1 MRKLPPLRSLQI
13 FETAAGF
20 ESFTKAADALCLTQ
34 GAVSYQIRALE
45 AWLDEALFVRQTDGI
60 RLTEAGVSLQAVCSE
75 VFATL
80 EAECQRIRDG
90 DTGSRIRLGCSGSF
104 IGHWLIPCLERFE
117 QIYPEVTLEL
127 RVADQLAALGSR
139 EIDVMIVAGSAPD
152 AADIE
157 AIRLA
162 DDLIGPVCAAR
173 RTPLPRSGHDLQG
186 ALLHTTS
193 RPQAWQDW
201 ARAAGQTLTLDSGR
215 RFDSL
220 TLTLEAA
227 RQGLGFAIAP
237 ELLVRRE
244 LDAGLLQ
251 APFGFHATGAAIYF
265 CSRSDDAPSVAIG
278 HLRNWLSAEIG
289 GGRV

>member
-60 RLTEAGVSLQAVCSE
+60 RLTEAGVSLRAVCSE
-75 VFATL
+75 VFTTL

-90 DTGSRIRLGCSGSF
+90 ETGSRIRLGCSGSF

-117 QIYPEVTLEL
+117 QIYPDVTLEL
-127 RVADQLAALGSR
+127 RVVDDPVALSSR
-139 EIDVMIVAGSAPD
+139 EVDVMIVAGSAPG
-152 AADIE
+152 ATDIE
-157 AIRLA
+157 ATRLA
-162 DDLIGPVCAAR
+162 DDLIGPVCAAG
-173 RTPLPRSGHDLQG
+173 RTPPHSLQDLQS
-186 ALLHTTS
+186 ALLHTAS

-201 ARAAGQTLTLDSGR
+201 ARAAGQTLTLAGGR